1 MRGLRHQSAEPVEHS
16 SSLQLRKYSVITPE
30 NDIIQREKDIGSR
43 KIFDKKFDPSIDNYD
58 SADRGQLLQKFFIV
72 FPLKR
77 QVNRK

>member
-43 KIFDKKFDPSIDNYD
+43 KIFNKKFNPAVSDYNLTS
-58 SADRGQLLQKFFIV
+58 RGQLLQEFFII
-72 FPLKR
+72 FLLKR
-77 QVNRK
+77 QVDGK